1 MTDRDQDSRIDV
13 AYIQAHWEALAAVAW
28 AGKLAQGAGVV
39 VIDRRGSRVPEIR
52 YADQATLI
60 AQGIDQ
66 AVPDLLEHLI
76 EYDPVVEVIFVVLR
90 KRRTLGYRL
99 RAQEIPP
106 PVAFERSQ
114 RLPRPPTA

>member
-1 MTDRDQDSRIDV
+1 MREREQDSRADL

-28 AGKLAQGAGVV
+28 AGHQAQDAGAV
-39 VIDRRGSRVPEIR
+39 VIDRRGSRAPTIS

-60 AQGIDQ
+60 AQGIDT
-66 AVPDLLEHLI
+66 AVPDLVEHLT
-76 EYDPVVEVIFVVLR
+76 EYDPAIEVIFVVLR
-90 KRRTLGYRL
+90 TRRTLGYRL

-114 RLPRPPTA
+114 RVARPPTA

>member
-1 MTDRDQDSRIDV
+1 MTQQEYDARADL
-13 AYIQAHWEALAAVAW
+13 AYIQTHWEALAAVAW
-28 AGKLAQGAGVV
+28 AGNLAQGPGAV
-39 VIDRRGSRVPEIR
+39 VIDRRGSRAPTIS

-60 AQGIDQ
+60 AQGIDT

-90 KRRTLGYRL
+90 TRRTLGYRL

-106 PVAFERSQ
+106 PVAFERAQ